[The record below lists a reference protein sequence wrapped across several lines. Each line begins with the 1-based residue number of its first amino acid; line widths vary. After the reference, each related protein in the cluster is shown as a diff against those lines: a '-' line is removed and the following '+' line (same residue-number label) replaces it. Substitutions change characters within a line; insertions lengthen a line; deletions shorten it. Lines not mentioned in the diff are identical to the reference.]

1 MDVKHHNF
9 SPCRSITNTNDTN
22 PKLMFVFTLKRGKLK
37 EFPYCLAK
45 GNVYVTLHDEYITK
59 GEKYIHHYPI
69 TTGAEELPLILF
81 TILPAKIA
89 ACHLVLHE

>member
-9 SPCRSITNTNDTN
+9 SPCRSITNTNDTK

-69 TTGAEELPLILF
+69 TTGAEELAFNLVHD
-81 TILPAKIA
+81 IA
-89 ACHLVLHE
+89 WQNCSLSSDPS